1 MPLKNF
7 KSTLSTNLIIRAS
20 IVSVM
25 LALITF
31 AAPQSLG
38 TSDVPSLPAGDGSG
52 DVPDMF
58 IKLVPGVSATGTTGT
73 KGSGE
78 MRLSTLRGKVTLID
92 MFWSKCHVCEDH
104 APHVVE
110 LYNLYRQRGL
120 NVLGLAT
127 DPQDKIDDVKAF
139 MRKAKISYPVGFVTT
154 EIIAYYSDDKQRGVP
169 QMVLFGADGKMVKR
183 LVGWDEGKNKEL
195 KEAIEA
201 QFAKT
206 PTVKP
211 GSKASS
217 KPSPTSIKQG

>member
-1 MPLKNF
+1 MPLKFF
-7 KSTLSTNLIIRAS
+7 KSTLQAKLISRAAIATLLLS
-20 IVSVM
+20 
-25 LALITF
+25 LLTF

-38 TSDVPSLPAGDGSG
+38 TSDVPTLPAGDGTG

-58 IKLVPGVSATGTTGT
+58 IKLVPNPSTAGS
-73 KGSGE
+73 KGGSE
-78 MRLSTLRGKVTLID
+78 LKLSSLRGKVALID
-92 MFWSKCHVCEDH
+92 MFWSQCHICEDH

-110 LYNLYRQRGL
+110 LYNQYRQRGFI
-120 NVLGLAT
+120 VLGLAT
-127 DPQDKIDDVKAF
+127 DREDKIDDVKAF
-139 MRKAKISYPVGFVTT
+139 MRKAKISYPVGFMTT
-154 EIIAYYSDDKQRGVP
+154 EIVAYYSDDKQRGVP
-169 QMVLFGADGKMVKR
+169 QMILFGADGKMVKR
-183 LVGWDEGKNKEL
+183 LVGWDETKNKEL